1 MRNIYEVLREK
12 EEAVAQVRREI
23 ETLRS
28 ATPFPWRA
36 SEENTRLDRSERP
49 AECLE
54 VMRGAVGQTEDELG
68 PPVTP
73 AVDEMEEALD
83 KIRTRLVEAA
93 DSESKLRGPKKISRH
108 LRHMAAS
115 LLGTTLH

>member
-12 EEAVAQVRREI
+12 EEAVARVRREI

-28 ATPFPWRA
+28 ATPWLA
-36 SEENTRLDRSERP
+36 SEKNTRLDRSERT

-54 VMRGAVGQTEDELG
+54 VMKEAVGQTREALG
-68 PPVTP
+68 LPATPV
-73 AVDEMEEALD
+73 ADEMEEALD
-83 KIRTRLVEAA
+83 KIRKRLVEAA
-93 DSESKLRGPKKISRH
+93 ENEFRLRGPKKISRH

-115 LLGTTLH
+115 LLGTTLN

>member
-12 EEAVAQVRREI
+12 EEAVARVRREI

-28 ATPFPWRA
+28 ATPWLA
-36 SEENTRLDRSERP
+36 SEKNTRLDRSERT

-54 VMRGAVGQTEDELG
+54 VMREAVGQTGGAIG
-68 PPVTP
+68 PPATP
-73 AVDEMEEALD
+73 AVDEMDEALD

-93 DSESKLRGPKKISRH
+93 DNESKLRGPKKISRH
-108 LRHMAAS
+108 LKHMAAS
-115 LLGTTLH
+115 LLGTLP

>member
-1 MRNIYEVLREK
+1 MRNVYEVLREK

-28 ATPFPWRA
+28 ATPWLV
-36 SEENTRLDRSERP
+36 SEKNTRLDISERP
-49 AECLE
+49 AEYLE
-54 VMRGAVGQTEDELG
+54 VMKEAVGQTGDALG
-68 PPVTP
+68 PPLTP

-83 KIRTRLVEAA
+83 KIRMRLVEAA
-93 DSESKLRGPKKISRH
+93 DDESKLRGPKKISRH

-115 LLGTTLH
+115 LLGTTLN

>member
-1 MRNIYEVLREK
+1 VRNIYEVLREK

-28 ATPFPWRA
+28 ATPWLA
-36 SEENTRLDRSERP
+36 SEKNTRLDIFERR

-54 VMRGAVGQTEDELG
+54 VMREAVGRTGDGLG

-93 DSESKLRGPKKISRH
+93 DNESKLRGPKKISHH